1 MISGVKFYGTREK
14 IAYTYKELIVPTYEA
29 LLELGGSATNNEIC
43 AQVIKAMNFPDDVVD
58 EPHLG
63 NINQTELEY
72 QLAWARTYL
81 KTFGV
86 IVNSGRSVWA
96 IAPDY
101 TAKVELNTKE
111 IVAYTVNR
119 NIQRRL
125 NATVTTEMRDSEPND
140 ADPSNDYEEYPDEI
154 KPWRQKLSEI
164 LRNMDPYGF
173 ERLTQ
178 RLLRECGFS
187 QVEVTKKSGDGG
199 IDGTGKLKINGIFSF
214 NVAFQCKRYKGAV
227 SAGDIRDFRGSLT
240 TDIEKGVLI
249 TTGTFTKAAKEEAS
263 NPGKQQIDLIDGE
276 EFINKI
282 AEYGIGVKEVKTY
295 EVDEKI
301 LRRYS
306 TWRVECFRMLDS
318 FCLSGM
324 REVY

>member
-1 MISGVKFYGTREK
+1 MAREK
-14 IAYTYKELIVPTYEA
+14 RIAYTYKELIVPTYEA
-29 LLELGGSATNNEIC
+29 LLELGGSGTNDEIC
-43 AQVIKAMNFPDDVVD
+43 AQVIKAMNLPDDVVD

-81 KTFGV
+81 KNFGV

-111 IVAYTVNR
+111 IIAYTVNR

-125 NATVTTEMRDSEPND
+125 NAAVTTEIQDSEPND
-140 ADPSNDYEEYPDEI
+140 AEPSNDYEEYPDEI

-164 LRNMDPYGF
+164 LQNMDPYGF

-295 EVDEKI
+295 EVDEKFFEKI
-301 LRRYS
+301 
-306 TWRVECFRMLDS
+306 
-318 FCLSGM
+318 
-324 REVY
+324 